1 MIFHQFIFLYLGL
14 AKVRIKKQSYVSLE
28 LFSLFS
34 FPFFLYTCHFIF
46 LLFTFYFLLLPFYLS
61 FLLLP
66 FYFLLI
72 S

>member
-1 MIFHQFIFLYLGL
+1 MIYHQFIFLYLGL

-28 LFSLFS
+28 LFPLSSFLFPLFPLYLS
-34 FPFFLYTCHFIF
+34 FYF
-46 LLFTFYFLLLPFYLS
+46 FTFY